1 MHLVVVQ
8 EQRGRDGR
16 AAAKGEGDAAT
27 VAMPVVKRAE
37 IAAKEHVERRT
48 RVGRPIQAERAV
60 RVAPRRE
67 RDIGRDRE
75 RLLESFVVDVVL
87 RAELSAV
94 RELEL
99 RDVDV
104 PPTAL
109 VIAVRF
115 VVIAQARV
123 RIPILQPLEIFVS
136 D

>member
-1 MHLVVVQ
+1 
-8 EQRGRDGR
+8 
-16 AAAKGEGDAAT
+16 
-27 VAMPVVKRAE
+27 
-37 IAAKEHVERRT
+37 
-48 RVGRPIQAERAV
+48 
-60 RVAPRRE
+60 

-75 RLLESFVVDVVL
+75 WLLESFVVDVVL

-123 RIPILQPLEIFVS
+123 WIPILQPLEIFVS
-136 D
+136 DQPLQHELVVAEAACAREKSNFRIEVGANLNDARRMIPVGRGV